1 MKKPEKLKLK
11 DAMKLIIDTTDR
23 NKLKIGLFVNNN
35 LDFSEF
41 ETQDQS
47 ADILSKINQVIVKAK
62 IESRDLIAILVC
74 AGPGSYTGLRVAM
87 AVANVMAWSL
97 DIPVL
102 AYNKDELEKVLS
114 QNLDQKFSKIA
125 LPDYSN

>member
-1 MKKPEKLKLK
+1 
-11 DAMKLIIDTTDR
+11 MKLIIDTTDR